1 MSERQLLRDQWHIVA
16 NALSIKF
23 VAPFILKLRDGTE
36 WEFACLL
43 PQFGKQ
49 QGMLIDAE
57 YSANAFSVAVES
69 GYAVSS
75 MLAEHHHLPINAEN
89 YIECLVEWGW
99 VAVNQNRN
107 GMQMPP
113 NKSLKAVRI
122 RSLDSLNRRM
132 LRIICAACV
141 CPLARRYAPSENVFC
156 S

>member
-57 YSANAFSVAVES
+57 YSANAFFCGGRIWLRSFIYVGRA
-69 GYAVSS
+69 SS
-75 MLAEHHHLPINAEN
+75 FT
-89 YIECLVEWGW
+89 
-99 VAVNQNRN
+99 NQR
-107 GMQMPP
+107 
-113 NKSLKAVRI
+113 
-122 RSLDSLNRRM
+122 
-132 LRIICAACV
+132 
-141 CPLARRYAPSENVFC
+141 
-156 S
+156 

>member
-75 MLAEHHHLPINAEN
+75 MLAEHHHLPIN
-89 YIECLVEWGW
+89 
-99 VAVNQNRN
+99 
-107 GMQMPP
+107 P
-113 NKSLKAVRI
+113 NKSLKDVRV

-132 LRIICAACV
+132 LRILCAACRL
-141 CPLARRYAPSENVFC
+141 PLSSALATKKVP
-156 S
+156 